1 MAFSKKND
9 DIKKRSKANDVFITP
24 RDLALKHIQM
34 IDYDDGD
41 SWLDPCCYDPETG
54 SYISQFPNDNKD
66 WCEIS
71 KGVDF
76 FEYNKVPDHICSN
89 PPYSMMDS
97 WLKKCIELEP
107 KTISFLIGIGNL
119 TAKRIEFMS
128 KAGYELE
135 KMNMMKVYEWF
146 GMSVAVVFRKGC
158 QPLFDID
165 RKVYRVVEKPKPKKI
180 FAYNVK
186 TSPQHPGRLLVEPCQ
201 ECDKDIFFEVEKA
214 RTQAEFEFT
223 VPDGLYCVECSTKM
237 VAEHEEETGTHHR
250 WLSRYVAASPPVWFA
265 APEPPESSDEEET
278 EQCVGLYDGKCCG
291 KKNYKKEELDL
302 GMCKECYNKMEEDAV
317 EPECND
323 GKGFCEIG
331 EHYVKPDEMWE
342 DFPVCM
348 ACSIGRRAGY
358 RRIAAMFQPF
368 KEEPEVFDNDKLK
381 KYNN

>member
-9 DIKKRSKANDVFITP
+9 DIKKRAKANDVFITP

-76 FEYNKVPDHICSN
+76 FEYTKVPDHICSN

-146 GMSVAVVFRKGC
+146 GMSVAVVFRKGA

-180 FAYNVK
+180 FAYKVK
-186 TSPQHPGRLLVEPCQ
+186 T
-201 ECDKDIFFEVEKA
+201 
-214 RTQAEFEFT
+214 
-223 VPDGLYCVECSTKM
+223 
-237 VAEHEEETGTHHR
+237 
-250 WLSRYVAASPPVWFA
+250 
-265 APEPPESSDEEET
+265 SSDEEEP
-278 EQCVGLYDGKCCG
+278 
-291 KKNYKKEELDL
+291 
-302 GMCKECYNKMEEDAV
+302 V
-317 EPECND
+317 EPECRD
-323 GKGFCEIG
+323 GKAFCDVG
-331 EHYVKPDEMWE
+331 EHYVEPDDMWE
-342 DFPVCM
+342 DFADCKGCV
-348 ACSIGRRAGY
+348 SEKDY
-358 RRIAAMFQPF
+358 
-368 KEEPEVFDNDKLK
+368 KEATEEESEVFDNDKLK
-381 KYNN
+381 KYNNS

>member
-9 DIKKRSKANDVFITP
+9 DIKKRAKANDVFITP

-76 FEYNKVPDHICSN
+76 FEYNKAPDHICSN
-89 PPYSMMDS
+89 PPYSMMDT

-146 GMSVAVVFRKGC
+146 GMSVAVVFRKGAK
-158 QPLFDID
+158 PLFDID

-180 FAYNVK
+180 YAYKVK
-186 TSPQHPGRLLVEPCQ
+186 T
-201 ECDKDIFFEVEKA
+201 
-214 RTQAEFEFT
+214 
-223 VPDGLYCVECSTKM
+223 
-237 VAEHEEETGTHHR
+237 
-250 WLSRYVAASPPVWFA
+250 
-265 APEPPESSDEEET
+265 SSDEEEP

-291 KKNYKKEELDL
+291 KKNYKTEELDL
-302 GMCKECYNKMEEDAV
+302 GMCKACYDKMEEDAGGQVEYIEYIGKAYCEVGEHFV
-317 EPECND
+317 EPDDMWDDFADC
-323 GKGFCEIG
+323 KGCVSEKDYK
-331 EHYVKPDEMWE
+331 E
-342 DFPVCM
+342 
-348 ACSIGRRAGY
+348 A
-358 RRIAAMFQPF
+358 
-368 KEEPEVFDNDKLK
+368 KEEEVFDNDKLK
-381 KYNN
+381 KYNS

>member
-1 MAFSKKND
+1 MSILLQSKMAFSKKND

-165 RKVYRVVEKPKPKKI
+165 RKVYRVVEKPKPKKR
-180 FAYNVK
+180 FAYKVK
-186 TSPQHPGRLLVEPCQ
+186 T
-201 ECDKDIFFEVEKA
+201 
-214 RTQAEFEFT
+214 
-223 VPDGLYCVECSTKM
+223 
-237 VAEHEEETGTHHR
+237 
-250 WLSRYVAASPPVWFA
+250 
-265 APEPPESSDEEET
+265 SSDEEET

-302 GMCKECYNKMEEDAV
+302 GMCKACYNKMEEDAV
-317 EPECND
+317 EPECHD
-323 GKGFCEIG
+323 GKGFCEVG
-331 EHYVKPDEMWE
+331 EHYVEPDYMWE

-348 ACSIGRRAGY
+348 ACSIGRRSGY
-358 RRIAAMFQPF
+358 RRIARSLMATE
-368 KEEPEVFDNDKLK
+368 EEPEVFDNDKLK

>member
-165 RKVYRVVEKPKPKKI
+165 RKVYRVVEKPKPKKR
-180 FAYNVK
+180 YSYKVK
-186 TSPQHPGRLLVEPCQ
+186 TSSDEEETEKIVAYNIKTKRAALVETCV
-201 ECDKDIFFEVEKA
+201 ECDIDIFIEVEDF

-223 VPDGLYCVECSTKM
+223 VPDGHYCEECSTKLT
-237 VAEHEEETGTHHR
+237 AEH
-250 WLSRYVAASPPVWFA
+250 
-265 APEPPESSDEEET
+265 EEET